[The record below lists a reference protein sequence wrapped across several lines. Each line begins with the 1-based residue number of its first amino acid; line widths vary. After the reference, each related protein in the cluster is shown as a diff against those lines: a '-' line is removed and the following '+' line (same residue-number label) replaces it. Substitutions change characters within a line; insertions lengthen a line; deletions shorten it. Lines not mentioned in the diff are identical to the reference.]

1 MVLFGSMSG
10 RLLGGF
16 TAGIIVNIG
25 LVVHVVVEGRQVA
38 LDERQFVT
46 PCSCRD
52 RRPAGSCVTRE
63 SRIKALIGNKTE

>member
-16 TAGIIVNIG
+16 TARIIVNVG

-38 LDERQFVT
+38 LDERQFVDASWVEAV
-46 PCSCRD
+46 PQ
-52 RRPAGSCVTRE
+52 
-63 SRIKALIGNKTE
+63 L